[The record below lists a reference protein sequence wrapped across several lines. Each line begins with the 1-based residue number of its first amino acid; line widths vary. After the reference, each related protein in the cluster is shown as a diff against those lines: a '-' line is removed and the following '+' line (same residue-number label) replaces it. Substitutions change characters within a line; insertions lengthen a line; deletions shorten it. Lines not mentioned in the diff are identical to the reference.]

1 MVWYDG
7 NVLKYA
13 YNTTPLGAT
22 QNNAGARKGI
32 NKDGWSDVT
41 ALLSGAGEY
50 CKLVVDS
57 QNGIHIAAYDSVNG
71 GQLKYV
77 YIADYKQPGQA
88 LKCTVDSYMDFG
100 EHLTIDVARES
111 ATGAQIPYISYW
123 DSVLEKPR
131 LAYLADP
138 ATFYAASTTKKV
150 RNGATDGKY
159 TGTWEITVV
168 PTANTVSFGE
178 MNVGVWKTSG
188 GVITD
193 SKVGGVSKYEDSK
206 KSTSV
211 DGGFCYGNGSSNP
224 VVGYVINFASYIETA
239 QKKY

>member
-1 MVWYDG
+1 MTRTE
-7 NVLKYA
+7 N
-13 YNTTPLGAT
+13 
-22 QNNAGARKGI
+22 
-32 NKDGWSDVT
+32 
-41 ALLSGAGEY
+41 
-50 CKLVVDS
+50 
-57 QNGIHIAAYDSVNG
+57 IAAYDSVNG

-138 ATFYAASTTKKV
+138 ATFYDASTTKKV

-193 SKVGGVSKYEDSK
+193 SKVGGVSKYADSK